1 MTDAPTQES
10 APAKGD
16 LTKGPL
22 WRKCLV
28 YGMPLAFGMMGHGL
42 FNVVDL
48 VIVGRVGE
56 GAIASVTISGIVLT
70 IVMLMFDGVSN
81 ITVALTA
88 QAHSGGRR
96 NAVHDVAW
104 ESFWLTVWAGLGSGL
119 IFYLL
124 SEPTVA
130 LFNFEQQETIDAGVS
145 YLEVMSLGNITMF
158 LIMQTTAVLRGV
170 GNAFW
175 PMVILVG
182 ANALNIILDILMVFG
197 YWGFPEMGVVG
208 AAWATVIS
216 RGVGGLLGL
225 WLIWEGVV
233 DGVCLRAYPFR
244 KRYRYLK
251 SLIFV
256 GLPTSL
262 QLSVRVLSVFFILK
276 LGQAAYYGQSD
287 AFVDGTG
294 LCLRLE
300 MVAVF
305 LGLGWGAAATGI
317 VGQNLGARR
326 VRRAHVAAWILVGYA
341 VLTMGIAGACLWV
354 FRDGLFSG
362 IGPEIATEGV
372 TRGIDYL
379 RITIPFYP
387 VMAFAFVISRGLN
400 GAGSTKAPM
409 IIDLFL
415 YLLVL
420 PPLAGVLS
428 GVGVFGLWAS
438 ETTTPNGVWWAAV
451 ATHGGAAVAYALVW
465 RRGHWR
471 RKKIAELHLD

>member
-1 MTDAPTQES
+1 MDMPSQEPAPS
-10 APAKGD
+10 KGD
-16 LTKGPL
+16 LTRGSL
-22 WRKCLV
+22 WRKCLR
-28 YGMPLAFGMMGHGL
+28 YGMPLALAMMGHGL

-70 IVMLMFDGVSN
+70 VIMLMFDGVSN

-88 QAHSGGRR
+88 QGHSAGRR

-104 ESFWLTVWAGLGSGL
+104 ESFWLTIWAGLGSGL

-124 SEPTVA
+124 AEPTVA
-130 LFNFEQQETIDAGVS
+130 LFEFEEESTVDAGIS

-158 LIMQTTAVLRGV
+158 LIMQTAAVLRGI
-170 GNAFW
+170 GNSFW

-182 ANALNIILDILMVFG
+182 ANALNILLDILMVFG

-216 RGVGGLLGL
+216 RGIGGVLGL

-233 DGVCLRAYPFR
+233 DGVCLRAFPFR
-244 KRYRYLK
+244 RRYRYLK
-251 SLIFV
+251 SLLFV

-262 QLSVRVLSVFFILK
+262 QLSVRVLSVFFLLK
-276 LGQAAYYGQSD
+276 LGQAAYEGQSD

-326 VRRAHVAAWILVGYA
+326 VRRAHVATWILVGYA
-341 VLTMGIAGACLWV
+341 TLTMSIAGACLWM
-354 FRDGLFSG
+354 FRESLFAG
-362 IGPEIATEGV
+362 IGPEIAEEGMS
-372 TRGIDYL
+372 RGIDYL

-387 VMAFAFVISRGLN
+387 VMAFAFVISRALN

-409 IIDLFL
+409 FIDLFL

-420 PPLAGVLS
+420 PPLACALS
-428 GVGVFGLWAS
+428 GVGVFGLWQS
-438 ETTTPNGVWWAAV
+438 DVRSPEGVWWAAV
-451 ATHGGAAVAYALVW
+451 ATHCAAAVAYALVW
-465 RRGHWR
+465 HRGHWR
-471 RKKIAELHLD
+471 RKKLADIHRD